1 MADKEYNK
9 LSPEEEYVIL
19 RKGTERPFTG
29 KYTDNQAQGTYVC
42 KQCREPL
49 YYSEHKFP
57 SHCGWPS
64 FDDEIPGAVRRETD
78 ADGRRV
84 EILCANCGGHLGH
97 VFWGE
102 RFTDKNI
109 RHCVNSIS
117 MDFVPEKKLPG
128 RSQKVYLASGCF
140 WFREHQYRQ
149 LHGVAGTR
157 VGYMGGHSHTPT
169 YIQVSG
175 GQTGHAET
183 VEVAYLPD
191 ILPLE
196 ELLRFFFN
204 HHDQDNDSLKG
215 KEEGGKYRSA
225 IFYQTGDQEKAA
237 RDAMDQLTK
246 KGYSPKTQLAPASE
260 HTFYVAED
268 KHQGY
273 YTRHQLSQESRY
285 FEEKFENAGKTEE

>member
-1 MADKEYNK
+1 MADKDYTE
-9 LSPEEEYVIL
+9 LTPEEEYVII
-19 RKGTERPFTG
+19 RKGTERPFIG
-29 KYTDNQAQGTYVC
+29 KYTDSEAQGTYVC

-78 ADGRRV
+78 ADGHRV
-84 EILCANCGGHLGH
+84 EILCANCDGHLGH

-128 RSQKVYLASGCF
+128 RAEKIFLSSGCF

-149 LHGVAGTR
+149 LEGVAGTR
-157 VGYMGGHSHTPT
+157 VGYMGGQMDKPT
-169 YIQVSG
+169 YIQVSSG
-175 GQTGHAET
+175 RSGHAET
-183 VEVAYLPD
+183 VEVAYLSD
-191 ILPLE
+191 TLTLE
-196 ELLRFFFN
+196 DLLRHFFN
-204 HHDQDNDSLKG
+204 HHDQDNDSMKG
-215 KEEGGKYRSA
+215 KERGGKYRSA
-225 IFYQTGDQEKAA
+225 VFYQTSQQKEAIERVLSELKDNGYNPTTEVLAA
-237 RDAMDQLTK
+237 DD
-246 KGYSPKTQLAPASE
+246 
-260 HTFYVAED
+260 HTFFVAED

-273 YTRHQLSQESRY
+273 YTRHELKQESTY
-285 FEEKFENAGKTEE
+285 FEDKFGTASKQS